1 MMNNN
6 NNNASKKIQIFDS
19 TLRDGVQGEGIN
31 FSVSDKINIV
41 KALDELGVGY
51 IEAGNPGSNPKD
63 LEFFEEVK
71 GLELKRAKIVAFG
84 STRRRNILARND
96 SNCRS
101 LLSAGTDAVA
111 IFGKSWD
118 LHVEKI
124 LGATLEENLNMIR
137 DTVSFFKDMG
147 KEVVF
152 DAEHFF
158 DGYKNNPDYALMSL
172 RAACEGGADCL
183 ALCETNGGAF
193 PDEVYE
199 IVKAAAKEIDVPLG
213 IHCHNDSGCA
223 AANSIMAV
231 KAGCSQVQGTYLG
244 YGERCGNA
252 NLSTIIPGLQLKLGY
267 DCIPEENMTKL
278 TQTARLIAEIA
289 NDPLYKGS
297 PYVGRS
303 AFSHKAGMHIDGV
316 NKLSKS
322 FEHIPPDSVGNERRF
337 LMSEVAGRS
346 TVLKKINKIA
356 PELTK
361 DSEQTQ
367 AICDA
372 VKRLEYDGY
381 SFEAADAS
389 FELLVREILG
399 TRKEYFKLDYFK
411 AITDEPAIQKY
422 AASALIKV
430 SVGDKTEI
438 TAAEGDGPVHALDTA
453 LRKALA
459 VFYPQLKNMQLIDY
473 KVRVLEDR
481 KATASKVRV
490 LIDSSDG
497 LRSWSTVG
505 VSTDVIEAS
514 WKALVEAA
522 EYKLLISERSE

>member
-1 MMNNN
+1 
-6 NNNASKKIQIFDS
+6 
-19 TLRDGVQGEGIN
+19 
-31 FSVSDKINIV
+31 
-41 KALDELGVGY
+41 
-51 IEAGNPGSNPKD
+51 
-63 LEFFEEVK
+63 
-71 GLELKRAKIVAFG
+71 
-84 STRRRNILARND
+84 
-96 SNCRS
+96 
-101 LLSAGTDAVA
+101 
-111 IFGKSWD
+111 
-118 LHVEKI
+118 
-124 LGATLEENLNMIR
+124 
-137 DTVSFFKDMG
+137 
-147 KEVVF
+147 
-152 DAEHFF
+152 
-158 DGYKNNPDYALMSL
+158 
-172 RAACEGGADCL
+172 
-183 ALCETNGGAF
+183 
-193 PDEVYE
+193 
-199 IVKAAAKEIDVPLG
+199 
-213 IHCHNDSGCA
+213 
-223 AANSIMAV
+223 
-231 KAGCSQVQGTYLG
+231 
-244 YGERCGNA
+244 
-252 NLSTIIPGLQLKLGY
+252 
-267 DCIPEENMTKL
+267 
-278 TQTARLIAEIA
+278 
-289 NDPLYKGS
+289 
-297 PYVGRS
+297 
-303 AFSHKAGMHIDGV
+303 
-316 NKLSKS
+316 
-322 FEHIPPDSVGNERRF
+322 
-337 LMSEVAGRS
+337 MSEVAGRS

>member
-1 MMNNN
+1 M
-6 NNNASKKIQIFDS
+6 
-19 TLRDGVQGEGIN
+19 
-31 FSVSDKINIV
+31 
-41 KALDELGVGY
+41 
-51 IEAGNPGSNPKD
+51 
-63 LEFFEEVK
+63 
-71 GLELKRAKIVAFG
+71 
-84 STRRRNILARND
+84 
-96 SNCRS
+96 
-101 LLSAGTDAVA
+101 
-111 IFGKSWD
+111 
-118 LHVEKI
+118 
-124 LGATLEENLNMIR
+124 
-137 DTVSFFKDMG
+137 
-147 KEVVF
+147 
-152 DAEHFF
+152 AE
-158 DGYKNNPDYALMSL
+158 
-172 RAACEGGADCL
+172 
-183 ALCETNGGAF
+183 
-193 PDEVYE
+193 
-199 IVKAAAKEIDVPLG
+199 
-213 IHCHNDSGCA
+213 
-223 AANSIMAV
+223 

-289 NDPLYKGS
+289 NDPLYKGM

-411 AITDEPAIQKY
+411 SDNRRAGEPGIRGLGAHKGVGRRQDRDHRGRGRRTRARARYRAQKGARGVLS
-422 AASALIKV
+422 AA
-430 SVGDKTEI
+430 
-438 TAAEGDGPVHALDTA
+438 
-453 LRKALA
+453 
-459 VFYPQLKNMQLIDY
+459 
-473 KVRVLEDR
+473 
-481 KATASKVRV
+481 
-490 LIDSSDG
+490 
-497 LRSWSTVG
+497 
-505 VSTDVIEAS
+505 
-514 WKALVEAA
+514 
-522 EYKLLISERSE
+522 